1 MPESIMNKEKIA
13 IIGSG
18 ATAIYLLKHITDH
31 LEKFENTIEE
41 ISIFEK
47 GVHMGMGMPYNPET
61 TDIYNLA
68 NISSEE
74 IPDLP
79 VTFGNWLREQ
89 EPEMLASFNIKDL
102 PIDDTKVYSRI
113 SLGAYFQKQY
123 ITLIQQLTE
132 RGIIVHQIK
141 GEEVSDIQMDEKT
154 SRVIVQSVKGG
165 SRNFDKIIIATG
177 HHWFEEDHEEIGYY
191 SSPWPIQKLLPE
203 SGKYYNYSIGTLGAS
218 LSAFDVVTS
227 LAHRHGVFTE
237 KENDLCYDLNP
248 DAKGFK
254 IVLHSLEGWL
264 PHLQYEQEYPK
275 REIYRHTSREEILSL
290 IDNDGFL
297 RIHTFFEKICRRA
310 LIQSFEKD
318 KMYKMVEKLKVDNL
332 NFKDFVQIMSDDH
345 EYSDSFEGM
354 RKERVA
360 ARNSVNYNKPIY
372 WKETLDDLMYCL
384 NFHAELL
391 PAEDHLFLHKEVMS
405 FLMNVIAALP
415 LSSANILLSLYDAG
429 CIDLVVGKTEVIG
442 DSGNNDRTVIKVE
455 KEDGTKDTFNYR
467 MFVNCTGQKNIELEQ
482 FPFASLIK
490 AGNVRKA
497 RAKFETLK
505 NSNELSKNVN
515 RDLIFEEHNQLL
527 LYTGGVDIDAAYR
540 LIDKDGKPNDR
551 IFDISFTHTSGCRPY
566 SYGLQA
572 CSATSKIL
580 TEVWLS
586 AISEKSGINVEI
598 EKITKLY
605 DDSEI

>member
-1 MPESIMNKEKIA
+1 MDKKNIA

-31 LEKFENTIEE
+31 LEKFKNTIEE

-79 VTFGNWLREQ
+79 ETFGDWLRKQ
-89 EPEMLASFNIKDL
+89 EPEMLSSWNVNDL

-123 ITLIQQLTE
+123 NILIQQLTE
-132 RGIIVHQIK
+132 KGIIVHQIK
-141 GEEVSDIQMDEKT
+141 EEEVSDIQMDEKT
-154 SRVIVQSVKGG
+154 SRVLVQSVKGG
-165 SRNFDKIIIATG
+165 SRSFDKIIIATG
-177 HHWFEEDHEEIGYY
+177 HHWFEEDNEEIGYY
-191 SSPWPIQKLLPE
+191 SSPWPIHKLLPE
-203 SGKYYNYSIGTLGAS
+203 SGEYYNYPIGTLGAS

-227 LAHRHGVFTE
+227 LARRHGVFIE
-237 KENDLCYDLNP
+237 KGDELCFNLNP
-248 DAKGFK
+248 DARGFK

-264 PHLQYEQEYPK
+264 PHLQYEQEYPM
-275 REIYRHTSREEILSL
+275 REIYRHTSREEMISL
-290 IDNDGFL
+290 IDNNGFL
-297 RIHTFFEKICRRA
+297 RIHTFFDKICRQA
-310 LIQSFEKD
+310 LIQSFIKD
-318 KMYKMVEKLKVDNL
+318 KMPKMVEKLERDNI
-332 NFKDFVQIMSDDH
+332 NFKDFIQIMSDDH
-345 EYSDSFEGM
+345 EYSNSFEGM

-360 ARNSVNYNKPIY
+360 ARNSVNQNMPIY

-391 PAEDHLFLHKEVMS
+391 PAEDHLFFRREVMS

-415 LSSANILLSLYDAG
+415 LSSANILLSIYDAG
-429 CIDLVVGKTEVIG
+429 CIDLVVGKVEVIEN
-442 DSGNNDRTVIKVE
+442 SGNNDRTVIKVE
-455 KEDGTKDTFNYR
+455 KEDGTKDTFKYR
-467 MFVNCTGQKNIELEQ
+467 MFVNCAGQKNIELEQ

-505 NSNELSKNVN
+505 NSNELPKNVN
-515 RDLIFEEHNQLL
+515 IDLIFEEKNDLL

-540 LIDKDGKPNDR
+540 LIGKDGKPNDS
-551 IFDISFTHTSGCRPY
+551 IYDISFTHTSGCRPY

-572 CSATSKIL
+572 CNATSKIL
-580 TEVWLS
+580 IEVWLS
-586 AISEKSGINVEI
+586 AFSENSDINVEI
-598 EKITKLY
+598 EKITELY
-605 DDSEI
+605 DDNEI

>member
-1 MPESIMNKEKIA
+1 MDKKNIA

-18 ATAIYLLKHITDH
+18 ATAIYLLKHINDH
-31 LEKFENTIEE
+31 LEKLKSFIQE
-41 ISIFEK
+41 ITIFEK

-79 VTFGNWLREQ
+79 ETFGNWLREQ
-89 EPEMLASFNIKDL
+89 KPEMLSSWNIKDL

-113 SLGAYFQKQY
+113 SLGAYFHEQY
-123 ITLIQQLTE
+123 TILIQQLTE
-132 RGIIVHQIK
+132 RGIIVLQIK
-141 GEEVSDIQMDEKT
+141 GEEVSDIKMEEK
-154 SRVIVQSVKGG
+154 SKRVIVHTAKGG
-165 SRNFDKIIIATG
+165 SRNFEKVIIATG
-177 HHWFEEDHEEIGYY
+177 HHWFEEDNEKIGYY
-191 SSPWPIQKLLPE
+191 SSPWPIHKLLPA
-203 SGKYYNYSIGTLGAS
+203 SGEYYTYPIGTLGAS

-227 LAHRHGVFTE
+227 LAHRHGSFIE
-237 KENDLCYDLNP
+237 KGDELRFKLNP
-248 DAKGFK
+248 DAEGFK
-254 IVLHSLEGWL
+254 ILMHSSEGWL
-264 PHLQYEQEYPK
+264 PHLQYEQEYPL
-275 REIYRHTSREEILSL
+275 REIYRHASREEMLSL

-297 RIHTFFEKICRRA
+297 RIHAFFDKICRHA

-318 KMYKMVEKLKVDNL
+318 KMYKMVEKLKHDNI
-332 NFKDFVQIMSDDH
+332 NFKDFVQIMTDDH

-354 RKERVA
+354 RKERLA
-360 ARNSVNYNKPIY
+360 ARNSVINHQPIY

-391 PAEDHLFLHKEVMS
+391 PAEDHLFFRREVMS

-415 LSSANILLSLYDAG
+415 LSSANTLLSLYDAG
-429 CIDLVVGKTEVIG
+429 CIDLVAGKVEVIG
-442 DSGNNDRTVIKVE
+442 DSGKNDRTVIEVE
-455 KEDGTKDTFNYR
+455 KEDETKDTFNYR
-467 MFVNCTGQKNIELEQ
+467 MFVNCAGQKNIELEQ

-490 AGNVRKA
+490 DGKVRKA
-497 RAKFETLK
+497 RAKFENVKTP
-505 NSNELSKNVN
+505 NELPKNVN
-515 RDLIFEEHNQLL
+515 RDLIFKDQSELL

-540 LIDKDGKPNDR
+540 LKDKFGKPNER
-551 IFDISFTHTSGCRPY
+551 IYDISFTHTSGCRPY

-586 AISEKSGINVEI
+586 AISENTEINVEI
-598 EKITKLY
+598 EKITELY
-605 DDSEI
+605 DDNEI